1 MHASYCPLDCPDR
14 CSLDVTVEDGRVVAI
29 EGSRANPLTEG
40 FICSKV
46 RRFHERVY
54 GPDRLLHPM
63 VRAGAKGEARFAPI
77 TWPEAVAL
85 VARRLRDVSE
95 RWGGEAILPYYYGG
109 SNGLVTQ
116 GTLDARFFAALG
128 ASRLDRAVCAAPTG
142 TVAKAMTGKM
152 PGVAF
157 PDYDAARL
165 IVLWGANPWHSNIH
179 LVPHLKRARDA
190 GGRVVLIDPRATAP
204 GAYVDEWLP
213 VRPGTDV
220 ALALALAR
228 WLAHAGKVD
237 HAFLAAHTSGHER
250 VLAAA
255 EAWTLDRA
263 AAVTG
268 LAARDVERLA
278 ADYAAADP
286 AVIRIGWGLE
296 RNRNGGSAVA
306 AVLALPALAGKFG
319 RRAGGF
325 TMSNSGAFRVDDE
338 ARAGGP
344 DAPTRVVNM
353 NLLGRVLLGEIAP
366 PPVMALFVY
375 DCNPVVTVPDQGRIV
390 RGLQRED
397 LFTVVFDS
405 VMTDTAR
412 YADVV
417 LPATTFL
424 EHDEL
429 SHSYGSYTVQYAPG
443 VIPPQGEGRPNPA
456 VFRDLA
462 QAAGVDGPF
471 FTGGE
476 RALRARALASVG
488 VPLVAGADLA
498 RLERDR
504 IVPVDFPGTAP
515 VQFVSAFPFTAD
527 RRMRLDPA
535 ELGPNVYA
543 YREPKAD
550 ARFPLT
556 LISPATDRTVNSMLG
571 ELKKDEA
578 ELHLHPEDARARGLS
593 TGDGVRVF
601 NALGE
606 VCCRARVSDRIRP
619 GVVSLP
625 KGAWRRSFR
634 SGTSATAL
642 VADDLSEIGGGACF
656 NDARVEVE
664 ALAAPAPP
672 SRAAS

>member
-1 MHASYCPLDCPDR
+1 LDCPDR

-40 FICSKV
+40 YICSKV

-54 GPDRLLHPM
+54 GPDRLLRPM
-63 VRAGAKGEARFAPI
+63 VRTGPKGEGHFAPV

-85 VARRLRDVSE
+85 VARRLREVRE

-204 GAYVDEWLP
+204 GAYVDAWLP
-213 VRPGTDV
+213 IRPGTDV
-220 ALALALAR
+220 ALALALVR

-237 HAFLAAHTSGHER
+237 HAFLSAHASGHER

-278 ADYAAADP
+278 GDYAAADP

-319 RRAGGF
+319 RRGGGF
-325 TMSNSGAFRVDDE
+325 TMSNSGAFRVDDQ

-353 NLLGRVLLGEIAP
+353 NLLGRVLLGEIVP

-443 VIPPQGEGRPNPA
+443 IIPPQGEGRPNPA

-462 QAAGVDGPF
+462 HAAGVDGPF
-471 FTGGE
+471 FGGGE
-476 RALRARALASVG
+476 AALRARALASVG
-488 VPLVAGADLA
+488 VPLAAGTDLA

-504 IVPVDFPGTAP
+504 IVPVDFPGAAP

-535 ELGPNVYA
+535 ELGPNLYA
-543 YREPKAD
+543 YREAGED

-606 VCCRARVSDRIRP
+606 VRCRARVSDRIRP

-656 NDARVEVE
+656 NDARVEVQ
-664 ALAAPAPP
+664 ALDGPP

>member
-1 MHASYCPLDCPDR
+1 MSVHASFCPLDCPDR
-14 CSLDVTVEDGRVVAI
+14 CTLDVTVEDGRVLSI
-29 EGSRANPLTEG
+29 EGSRANPLTAG

-46 RRFHERVY
+46 RRFPERVY
-54 GPDRLLHPM
+54 GPDRVLHPM
-63 VRAGAKGEARFAPI
+63 VRTGPKGDASFAQVS
-77 TWPEAVAL
+77 WPEALAL
-85 VARRLRDVSE
+85 VARRLGEVRE

-142 TVAKAMTGKM
+142 AVAKAMTGKM
-152 PGVAF
+152 AGVAF
-157 PDYDAARL
+157 PDYEVARL

-179 LVPHLKRARDA
+179 LVPHLKRAREA
-190 GGRVVLIDPRATAP
+190 GARVVLVDPRATAP
-204 GAYVDEWLP
+204 GAYVDEWLA

-220 ALALALAR
+220 ALALALVR

-237 HAFLAAHTSGHER
+237 EAFLAAHTTGHER
-250 VLAAA
+250 VLEAA
-255 EAWTLDRA
+255 ESWTLDRA

-268 LAARDVERLA
+268 LAASDIARLA
-278 ADYAAADP
+278 EAYAQAEP

-306 AVLALPALAGKFG
+306 AILTLPALAGKFG
-319 RRAGGF
+319 RRGGGF

-344 DAPTRVVNM
+344 EPPTRIVNM

-375 DCNPVVTVPDQGRIV
+375 DCNPVVTVPDQNRIV
-390 RGLQRED
+390 QGLKRED
-397 LFTVVFDS
+397 LFTVVFDA
-405 VMTDTAR
+405 VVTDTAL

-429 SHSYGSYTVQYAPG
+429 AHSYGSYTVHYAPG
-443 VIPPQGEGRPNPA
+443 VIAPVGEGRPNPA

-462 QAAGVDGPF
+462 RAAGVADAF
-471 FTGGE
+471 FEGGE
-476 RALRARALASVG
+476 AALRARALGSVRT
-488 VPLVAGADLA
+488 PLAGGADLE
-498 RLERDR
+498 RLERER
-504 IVPVDFPGTAP
+504 IVPVDFAGPGP
-515 VQFVSAFPFTAD
+515 VQFVNAFPFTAD
-527 RRMRLDPA
+527 RRMRLAPP
-535 ELGPNVYA
+535 ELGPNLYA
-543 YREPKAD
+543 YREAAAD
-550 ARFPLT
+550 VRFPLA

-571 ELKKDEA
+571 ELKTDEA
-578 ELHLHPEDARARGLS
+578 ELHLHPDDARPRGIAS
-593 TGDGVRVF
+593 GVGVRVF

-606 VCCRARVSDRIRP
+606 VRCRAHLSERIRP

-656 NDARVEVE
+656 NDARVEVV
-664 ALAAPAPP
+664 LC
-672 SRAAS
+672 

>member
-1 MHASYCPLDCPDR
+1 MSVHASFCPLDCPDR
-14 CSLDVTVEDGRVVAI
+14 CSLDVTVEDGRVVSI
-29 EGSRANPLTEG
+29 EGSRANPLTAG

-46 RRFHERVY
+46 RRFPEHVYAPERV
-54 GPDRLLHPM
+54 RHPM
-63 VRAGAKGEARFAPI
+63 VRRGAKGDASFAQVS
-77 TWPEAVAL
+77 WPEALAL
-85 VARRLRDVSE
+85 VARRLGEVRE

-142 TVAKAMTGKM
+142 AVAKAMTGKM

-157 PDYDAARL
+157 PDYEAARL

-179 LVPHLKRARDA
+179 LVPHLKRAREA
-190 GGRVVLIDPRATAP
+190 GARVVLVDPRATAP
-204 GAYVDEWLP
+204 GAYVDEWLA

-220 ALALALAR
+220 ALALALVR
-228 WLAHAGKVD
+228 CLAQAGNVD
-237 HAFLAAHTSGHER
+237 EAFLAAHTTGHER
-250 VLAAA
+250 VLEAA
-255 EAWTLDRA
+255 ESWTLDRA

-268 LAARDVERLA
+268 LAASDIARLA
-278 ADYAAADP
+278 EAYAETEP

-306 AVLALPALAGKFG
+306 AILTLPALAGKFG
-319 RRAGGF
+319 RRGGGF
-325 TMSNSGAFRVDDE
+325 TMSNSGAFRIDDE

-344 DAPTRVVNM
+344 EPPTRIVNM

-375 DCNPVVTVPDQGRIV
+375 DCNPVVTVPDQNRIV
-390 RGLQRED
+390 QGLKRED
-397 LFTVVFDS
+397 LFTVVFDA
-405 VMTDTAR
+405 VMTDTAL

-429 SHSYGSYTVQYAPG
+429 AHSYGSYTVHYSPG
-443 VIPPQGEGRPNPA
+443 VIPPVGEGRPNPV

-462 QAAGVDGPF
+462 RVVGIADGF
-471 FTGGE
+471 FDGGE
-476 RALRARALASVG
+476 AALRARALGSVRT
-488 VPLVAGADLA
+488 PLAGGADLD
-498 RLERDR
+498 RLERER
-504 IVPVDFPGTAP
+504 VVPVDFAGTGP
-515 VQFVSAFPFTAD
+515 VQFVNAFPFTAD
-527 RRMRLDPA
+527 RRMRLAPP
-535 ELGPNVYA
+535 ELGPNLYA
-543 YREPKAD
+543 YREPAAD
-550 ARFPLT
+550 ARFPLA

-571 ELKKDEA
+571 ELKTDEA
-578 ELHLHPEDARARGLS
+578 ELHLHPEDARPRGIAS
-593 TGDGVRVF
+593 GDGVRVF

-606 VCCRARVSDRIRP
+606 VRCRARLSARIRP

-656 NDARVEVE
+656 NDARVEVV
-664 ALAAPAPP
+664 PC
-672 SRAAS
+672 